1 MKYAAININFDSL
14 GEIYGF
20 PAGYHDPSFFEV
32 ADRFFAIADKYAFK
46 YSIYV
51 VGKDLEK
58 AENRQAVKRWHER
71 GHEIGSHSWSHRG
84 DLGALAPEVIGH
96 EVGRAHELISETI
109 GEPVKGFIAPGW
121 STSRRLL
128 ETLLD
133 LGYEYDTS
141 SFPSWIMYPAL
152 AKLTINF
159 IRDRRLTR
167 VWNRKDFALWLCGP
181 RHPYLTSGGMFG
193 RGRANGKRSL
203 VVLPMPTNRLRVACW
218 HTMGFMIGW
227 DYQRALLRDCLK
239 SVDAFY
245 YLAHPA
251 DLLGVQD
258 LDTSRVARFERMG
271 TSLDEK
277 IARFDACIRQILDSG
292 RTIVPLSEIARRERA
307 RLLGGTAQ
315 PAPRPPEP
323 RPRNSR

>member
-1 MKYAAININFDSL
+1 MRYAAININFDSL

-20 PAGYHDPSFFEV
+20 PADYRDPSFFEV
-32 ADRFFAIADKYAFK
+32 ADRFFAVADKYAFK

-58 AENRQAVKRWHER
+58 PENREAVKRWHEK
-71 GHEIGSHSWSHRG
+71 GHEIGSHSWSHRN
-84 DLGALAPEVIGH
+84 DLGALALAVLDEEVR
-96 EVGRAHELISETI
+96 RAHDLISETI

-128 ETLLD
+128 ETLLE

-152 AKLTINF
+152 AKLTVNF
-159 IRDRRLTR
+159 IRDPRLKR

-181 RHPYLTSGGMFG
+181 RRPYLTSGSMFG
-193 RGRANGKRSL
+193 GDLAEGKRSL
-203 VVLPMPTNRLRVACW
+203 VVLPIPTNRLRIACW
-218 HTMGFMIGW
+218 HTMGFMVGW
-227 DYQRALLRDCLK
+227 DCHRALLRHCLR

-245 YLAHPA
+245 YLTHPA

-258 LDTSRVARFERMG
+258 LDTSRVAPFERMD

-277 IARFDACIRQILDSG
+277 IARFEECIRHILDSG
-292 RTIVPLSEIARRERA
+292 RQIVTLGEIARRERD
-307 RLLGGTAQ
+307 RLLRGAA
-315 PAPRPPEP
+315 PATR
-323 RPRNSR
+323 RD